1 MSIKKIQPV
10 STETEN
16 AMLRKSVAGLPDRP
30 SDAGMKAADIKK
42 AFYKS
47 LIDDENSLLSELK
60 RVISEANE
68 ILSVIDTYSNTHVE
82 DTDNPHKVTKSQIGL
97 SQVDNTSDANK
108 PISVL
113 QQYELNKKV
122 SKTEIQDNVT
132 SSDADKPLS
141 AYRGKLLDERITSV
155 YETLIA
161 AINNSYQESK
171 EYSDNLIAG
180 IIDGAPEA
188 LNTLKEIAT
197 WIANDESGT
206 AAFATRL
213 TDIENNK
220 VDKVNG
226 KQLSTNDY
234 TNEDKAKLESLSEES
249 QKNIQSDWNESD
261 ASSDAYIK
269 NKPTIPT
276 TLAELNEDNTHRIVS
291 DSEKNTWNNKQ
302 NALSFDDNPT
312 ENSDNPVKSSGIKK
326 ALDAKVDKVDGK
338 QLSTNDYTNED
349 KLKVST
355 LGTSSSRNVGLGA
368 GEIPML
374 DSNGKLDEN
383 VVPAVAITDTFE
395 AESETEMLAL
405 SAQRGDIC
413 IRSDVNRTFVLK
425 AEPAT
430 NIGNWKILRTPTDAV
445 SSVNGKTGVVNLSSQ
460 DLTDGGD
467 IVRAVEGKGLSSN
480 DYTTTEKNKL
490 SGIESGAQKN
500 TQTDWNSTDSNS
512 DSYLKNKPT
521 IPSSLSQ
528 LSQDATHRVVTDT
541 EKATWNNKSNFDG
554 DYKKLNNKPVI
565 NTNNTATL
573 GTEES
578 EELSGDNP
586 INLHKVSKTGRY
598 DDLIGQPKYSL
609 DGTTL
614 TITL

>member
-1 MSIKKIQPV
+1 MSNRIKQV

-16 AMLRKSVAGLPDRP
+16 AMLRKSAFGLPNRP
-30 SDAGMKAADIKK
+30 SELGMKAEDIKK

-47 LIDDENSLLSELK
+47 LIDSENSLLSELK

-68 ILSVIDTYSNTHVE
+68 ILSTIDSLSNGHIE
-82 DTDNPHKVTKSQIGL
+82 DTNNPHKVTKSQIGL

-141 AYRGKLLDERITSV
+141 AYRGKLLDERITAV
-155 YETLIA
+155 YDALVV
-161 AINNSYQESK
+161 AIQNSYQDSK
-171 EYSDNLIAG
+171 QYSDNLIAG
-180 IIDGAPEA
+180 VIDGAPES

-197 WIANDESGT
+197 WIANDESGA

-213 TDIENNK
+213 TDLENNK
-220 VDKVNG
+220 VDKVDG

-234 TNEDKAKLESLSEES
+234 SNEDKAKLKSLAEES
-249 QKNIQSDWNESD
+249 QKNVQTDWDEAD
-261 ASSDAYIK
+261 TSSDAYLK

-276 TLAELNEDNTHRIVS
+276 TLAELTEDSTHRIVS
-291 DSEKNTWNNKQ
+291 DSEKTTWNSKQ

-326 ALDAKVDKVDGK
+326 DLESKVDKVDGK
-338 QLSTNDYTNED
+338 QLSTNDYTDED
-349 KLKVST
+349 KLKVSV

-413 IRSDVNRTFVLK
+413 IRSDVNKTFVLK
-425 AEPAT
+425 VEPAT
-430 NIGNWKILRTPTDAV
+430 NIENWKILRTPTNAV

-480 DYTTTEKNKL
+480 DYTTTEKTKL
-490 SGIESGAQKN
+490 SEIENGANKN
-500 TQTDWNSTDSNS
+500 VQPDWNSSDANS
-512 DSYLKNKPT
+512 DAYIKNKPT

-528 LSQDATHRVVTDT
+528 LSQDATHRVVSDT
-541 EKATWNNKSNFDG
+541 EKLTWNNKSDFDG
-554 DYKKLNNKPVI
+554 NFQNLSNIPVV
-565 NTNNTATL
+565 NTNNTKTL
-573 GTEES
+573 GTEEA
-578 EELSGDNP
+578 EELSADSP
-586 INLHKVSKTGRY
+586 LNLHKVSKTGRY
-598 DDLIGQPKYSL
+598 DDLIGSPQYSL

>member
-10 STETEN
+10 TAETEN

-47 LIDDENSLLSELK
+47 LLDDEHSLLSELK
-60 RVISEANE
+60 RVISEAND
-68 ILSVIDTYSNTHVE
+68 ILAAIDSFSNEHIE
-82 DTDNPHKVTKSQIGL
+82 DTNNPHRVTKSQIGL

-122 SKTEIQDNVT
+122 NKTEIQDNVT

-141 AYRGKLLDERITSV
+141 AYRGKLLDERITAV
-155 YETLIA
+155 YDALVV
-161 AINNSYQESK
+161 AIQNSYQDSK
-171 EYSDNLIAG
+171 QYSDNLIAG
-180 IIDGAPEA
+180 VIDGAPES

-197 WIANDESGT
+197 WIANDESGA

-213 TDIENNK
+213 TNLENNK
-220 VDKVNG
+220 VDKVDG

-234 TNEDKAKLESLSEES
+234 SNEDKAKLKSLAEES
-249 QKNIQSDWNESD
+249 QKNVQTDWNETD
-261 ASSDAYIK
+261 TSSDAYLK

-276 TLAELNEDNTHRIVS
+276 ALSELIEDSTHRIVS
-291 DSEKNTWNNKQ
+291 DSEKTTWNNKQ

-326 ALDAKVDKVDGK
+326 ALESKVDKVDGK
-338 QLSTNDYTNED
+338 QLSTNDYTDEE
-349 KLKVST
+349 KLKVSV

-413 IRSDVNRTFVLK
+413 IRSDVNKTFVLK
-425 AEPAT
+425 VEPAT
-430 NIGNWKILRTPTDAV
+430 NIENWKILRTPTDAV
-445 SSVNGKTGVVNLSSQ
+445 SSVNGKTGAVNLSSQ
-460 DLTDGGD
+460 DLSDGGD
-467 IVRAVEGKGLSSN
+467 LVRAVEGKGLSSN

-490 SGIESGAQKN
+490 SGIENGAKKN
-500 TQTDWNSTDSNS
+500 VQSDWNSTDTNS
-512 DSYLKNKPT
+512 DAYIKNKPT

-528 LSQDATHRVVTDT
+528 LSQDSAHRVVTDT
-541 EKATWNNKSNFDG
+541 EKSTWNNKSSFDG
-554 DYKKLNNKPVI
+554 NYKNLSNKPVV
-565 NTNNTATL
+565 NTNNTETL
-573 GTEES
+573 GTEEA
-578 EELSGDNP
+578 EELSANNP
-586 INLHKVSKTGRY
+586 LNLHKVSKTGRY
-598 DDLIGQPKYSL
+598 DDLIGSPKYSL

-614 TITL
+614 TITI